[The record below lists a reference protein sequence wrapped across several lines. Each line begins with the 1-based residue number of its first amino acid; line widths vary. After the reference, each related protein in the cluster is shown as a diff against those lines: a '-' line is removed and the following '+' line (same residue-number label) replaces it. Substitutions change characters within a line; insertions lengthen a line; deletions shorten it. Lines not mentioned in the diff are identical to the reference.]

1 MRRLLVWTLLGAAAC
16 NISSSSGGD
25 DALGSERIERFLER
39 DLPQEGAPKINVTAV
54 ECPRRVERGG
64 TATFTCSIT
73 VDDGAATVRV
83 DQKGDRLSRRDA
95 VLVVATLET
104 FVQQQYEVQLGVG
117 VVAECSPDALVAAEP
132 GSAVECTATDA
143 EGTTQTAQLMVEDL
157 DGNVTLDLT
166 PE

>member
-1 MRRLLVWTLLGAAAC
+1 MLTLLGAAAC

-25 DALGSERIERFLER
+25 EALGSERIERFLER
-39 DLPQEGAPKINVTAV
+39 DLPQEGAPKIDVTAV

-64 TATFTCSIT
+64 TTTFTCSIT
-73 VDDGAATVRV
+73 VGDGTVAVRV
-83 DQKGDRLSRRDA
+83 DQEGDRLTRREA

-132 GSAVECTATDA
+132 GGAVECTATDA
-143 EGTTQTAQLMVEDL
+143 EGATQTAQLLVDDL
-157 DGNVTLDLT
+157 AGNVTVDLAD
-166 PE
+166 P